1 MEHYRNLDLADIKYF
16 CEYENIE
23 KIELWKDIPN
33 YEGLY
38 EVSDLGRVKSFP
50 KHTYNFFR
58 ILKPKHTKGYL
69 FLGLC
74 KNKKVAAKRIHRLV
88 AEAFIPN
95 PENKPTVNH
104 KKGIKTDNRV
114 TEIEWNTI
122 LENNI
127 HAYTSGLKKP
137 KKSIDCNFSKLSEN
151 EIKQIKENQN
161 NLNQRELGELHNVS
175 QSNISNILNNKTW
188 KKT

>member
-1 MEHYRNLDLADIKYF
+1 MEHYKNLDIADIRYL
-16 CEYENIE
+16 CEYDNVE
-23 KIELWKDIPN
+23 KTEQWKDILE
-33 YEGLY
+33 YEDLY
-38 EVSDLGRVKSFP
+38 QVSDLGRIKSFR
-50 KHTYNFFR
+50 KRTFSSIR
-58 ILKPKHTKGYL
+58 ILKPKHTRGYL
-69 FLGLC
+69 FVGLC
-74 KNKKVAAKRIHRLV
+74 KNKKVTAKRIHRIV

-95 PENKPTVNH
+95 PQNKPTVNH

-137 KKSIDCNFSKLSEN
+137 KKSVDCNFSKLSEN
-151 EIKQIKENQN
+151 EIKQIKKNEN
-161 NLNQRELGELHNVS
+161 NLNQRELGELYNVS